1 MADVTILAGDAQ
13 ARKMAVVFKDGA
25 VYLFKGELGPV
36 GDPARFEQ
44 AFSETLASFRAMTA
58 SDLDAANRQRIQ
70 VVMANPSD
78 TYATLAQKSSVK
90 SFPEETLRVIN
101 GHYPRGE
108 PRAGDNIKLVR

>member
-1 MADVTILAGDAQ
+1 
-13 ARKMAVVFKDGA
+13 
-25 VYLFKGELGPV
+25 
-36 GDPARFEQ
+36 
-44 AFSETLASFRAMTA
+44 MTA

-78 TYATLAQKSSVK
+78 TYAALARKSSVK